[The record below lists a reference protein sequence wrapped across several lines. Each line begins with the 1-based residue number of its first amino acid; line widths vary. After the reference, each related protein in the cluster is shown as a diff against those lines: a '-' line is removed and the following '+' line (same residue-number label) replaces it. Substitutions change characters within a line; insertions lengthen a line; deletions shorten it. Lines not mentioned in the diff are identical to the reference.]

1 MNQCKATAKG
11 TGERCRRAP
20 IAGGTVCRTHGG
32 AAPQVKAKAARER
45 VLQAVTADARATLAL
60 EGVEP
65 IRDPFGALAGLA
77 SEVLG
82 MKAALAAR
90 VNALDSITMMSPQ
103 GVETLRVEVSLYER
117 ALDRS
122 ARVLDVLTR
131 AGFEE
136 RRAALNGRDARA
148 VASMFANVMRG
159 MELDGAGTQR
169 FRELVKAEFKALGGA
184 PSPAV
189 VVAGEVTAQASDRR

>member
-20 IAGGTVCRTHGG
+20 LAGGTVCRTHGG

-122 ARVLDVLTR
+122 ARFLDVLTR